1 MYQPT
6 EFRDDDASTA
16 YAHIERNPMGMIV
29 SHADGR
35 LRATHL
41 PFLLDDRGSPSGL
54 VSHFAL
60 RNEQLRDLP
69 DGSDVLVLFP
79 GPHAYVSPQHYAAEQ
94 DVPTWNYTAV
104 HLAGTYRRLPD
115 GALPALLSRTVSEL
129 EAADGGSWSL
139 ASMDPAALRDLAR
152 AVVAFE
158 VETTSI
164 DGGYKLS
171 QDKLQADVDGVIDA
185 FSSSSEPHR
194 QAVAAEMRRHGVA
207 GRTGAPSTDPATWM
221 EG

>member
-1 MYQPT
+1 MYQPR
-6 EFRDDDASTA
+6 EFRDDDAASA
-16 YAHIERNPMGMIV
+16 YAHIVRNPMGMIV

-41 PFLLDDRGSPSGL
+41 PFLVDDLSAPSGL

-69 DGSDVLVLFP
+69 DGSDVLVSFP
-79 GPHAYVSPQHYAAEQ
+79 GPHAYVSPDHYVAEL

-104 HLAGTYRRLPD
+104 HVGGIYRRMPD
-115 GALPALLSRTVSEL
+115 AALPGLLTRTVDEL
-129 EAADGGSWSL
+129 ELADGGTWSL
-139 ASMDPAALRDLAR
+139 SSMDAATLRDLAR

-158 VETTSI
+158 IETVTI

-171 QDKLQADVDGVIDA
+171 QDKLQEDVDAVIDA
-185 FSSSSEPHR
+185 FATSSRPQR
-194 QAVAAEMRRHGVA
+194 TAMADEMRRHGVE
-207 GRTGAPSTDPATWM
+207 GRTGEPSTDPATWM
-221 EG
+221 DD